1 MFKTRNS
8 TITIC
13 GVSSILLANRLF
25 GRLTK
30 KSCNLMQKGQL
41 LDASWNY

>member
-13 GVSSILLANRLF
+13 CVSSMLLTDRLF

-30 KSCNLMQKGQL
+30 RSCNLMQKEQL